1 VDLASWGQNNV
12 KFKANWD
19 VPGILTG
26 KIWKVYVEVEKSG
39 GKVKDEKKPEMDKK
53 SKDRVMWRGI
63 LLIAGVHQGIEGK
76 EKREKMVQF

>member
-1 VDLASWGQNNV
+1 
-12 KFKANWD
+12 
-19 VPGILTG
+19 
-26 KIWKVYVEVEKSG
+26 
-39 GKVKDEKKPEMDKK
+39 MDKK